1 MAATTGAFG
10 YNPSTNTELFIAM
23 APLQITGAQTVVV
36 PIPDDCVAW
45 QVQGVGTGGS
55 GGVNGN
61 SGAVGQKAT
70 GGGGGPWARI
80 FRKYTKGSSSLTV
93 ILGAPGVATGSGNQ
107 ARANGADGASST
119 VSDGTITLT
128 LPGGKKGNSTTSET
142 SCAGS
147 TICASPTVSD
157 GGNIDFSLGGTSGQ
171 VLGTA
176 TAATSAG
183 CSGGAGP
190 GSIYGAGGN
199 SGAVGLSTSDASTL
213 KASGGASCYAS
224 SGSVVTGST
233 AASGGA
239 GKFSSAN
246 VTSGAGAAGGTLS
259 STTGIVY
266 GQTAVGQQIIADWFS
281 YEGIGDPGSGST
293 SALVTAGLSGCGSAA
308 AAGLLVSGIQGQG
321 GFRGGSGG
329 VANSDTTPSPTTASG
344 KGGAFAGSG
353 GSICN
358 VDGGVSSGA
367 AGFGGGSGGAAN
379 GDGDSSS
386 SGSGGHA
393 AVQIIFYL
401 RKP

>member
-55 GGVNGN
+55 GGVNANVANLGP
-61 SGAVGQKAT
+61 KAT

-80 FRKYTKGSSSLTV
+80 FRNYTKGSSSLTV
-93 ILGAPGVATGSGNQ
+93 ILGAPGVSTGSGNQ

-128 LPGGKKGNSTTSET
+128 IPGGKKGNSTTSDT
-142 SCAGS
+142 TCAGS

-171 VLGTA
+171 VLGTT
-176 TAATSAG
+176 TAGTG

-199 SGAVGLSTSDASTL
+199 SGAVGLNTSDASTL

-239 GKFSSAN
+239 GKFASAN

-259 STTGIVY
+259 STTGIVFN
-266 GQTAVGQQIIADWFS
+266 QTLVGQQTIDDWFS
-281 YEGIGDPGSGST
+281 YEGTSEPGSGST
-293 SALVTAGLSGCGSAA
+293 SALVTAGQSGCGSAA
-308 AAGLLVSGIQGQG
+308 AAGLLVTGTHGQG
-321 GFRGGSGG
+321 GFKGGSGG
-329 VANSDTTPSPTTASG
+329 VANSDTTPSPTSISG

-353 GSICN
+353 GVIMN
-358 VDGGVSSGA
+358 VDGGCASGA

-379 GDGDSSS
+379 GDGDSST
-386 SGSGGHA
+386 SGSGGNA

-401 RKP
+401 GKQ

>member
-1 MAATTGAFG
+1 M
-10 YNPSTNTELFIAM
+10 
-23 APLQITGAQTVVV
+23 
-36 PIPDDCVAW
+36 
-45 QVQGVGTGGS
+45 
-55 GGVNGN
+55 
-61 SGAVGQKAT
+61 
-70 GGGGGPWARI
+70 
-80 FRKYTKGSSSLTV
+80 
-93 ILGAPGVATGSGNQ
+93 
-107 ARANGADGASST
+107 
-119 VSDGTITLT
+119 
-128 LPGGKKGNSTTSET
+128 
-142 SCAGS
+142 
-147 TICASPTVSD
+147 
-157 GGNIDFSLGGTSGQ
+157 
-171 VLGTA
+171 
-176 TAATSAG
+176 
-183 CSGGAGP
+183 
-190 GSIYGAGGN
+190 
-199 SGAVGLSTSDASTL
+199 
-213 KASGGASCYAS
+213 
-224 SGSVVTGST
+224 
-233 AASGGA
+233 
-239 GKFSSAN
+239 
-246 VTSGAGAAGGTLS
+246 S